1 MQSQKRKEADQF
13 AKMRKFVGKND
24 VCICLRP
31 LFHAAAHLYGT
42 SNYHNRF
49 FVNLNISSRYYD
61 ILFVKYLLKHNT
73 RVVVLALE
81 IFYGDIMST
90 FN

>member
-1 MQSQKRKEADQF
+1 
-13 AKMRKFVGKND
+13 MRLLIYKVQAITIT
-24 VCICLRP
+24 V
-31 LFHAAAHLYGT
+31 
-42 SNYHNRF
+42 

-61 ILFVKYLLKHNT
+61 ILFVKCLLKHNT